1 MNSLK
6 IVIMNSPRIQHIEK
20 VGDGKHCNYSS
31 IVPFLKT
38 TQHLIDCMNHLVFYS
53 SLFIN
58 HLSGFQFFV
67 IGINFVNTKDILL
80 QVKRW
85 LQRFVKSPPPL
96 PFHSTPSHFP
106 THLLL
111 SPTQASKMPPC
122 LGVPAPVYCS
132 PFLPVCGHNQEWRQ
146 TSRGFPGR
154 PYAVILILPSF

>member
-1 MNSLK
+1 MNT
-6 IVIMNSPRIQHIEK
+6 PRIPHIEK
-20 VGDGKHCNYSS
+20 VGDWKHCNYSS

-80 QVKRW
+80 QVKLW

-96 PFHSTPSHFP
+96 PFHSTPSRFP

-111 SPTQASKMPPC
+111 SPTQASKMPPVWESQPLFTVLLSSLFVAITKNGDKLHVDFLDILMLWFSSC
-122 LGVPAPVYCS
+122 HHFNS
-132 PFLPVCGHNQEWRQ
+132 PFG
-146 TSRGFPGR
+146 
-154 PYAVILILPSF
+154 